1 MGRAATPRSFIT
13 QNVAGVFTPVAF
25 KPEDV
30 RYQFG
35 GTIGG
40 PIVKDKLF
48 FFFSYDEQRRNFPG
62 VSTFTSLDFLNRADI
77 CLLTAPLGG
86 TVTA

>member
-1 MGRAATPRSFIT
+1 MSFTVQRSCTTATTSGARNPNSFIT
-13 QNVAGVFTPVAF
+13 RLVNGVSTREAL

-40 PIVKDKLF
+40 PIVKDNLF
-48 FFFSYDEQRRNFPG
+48 FFLQLRRAA
-62 VSTFTSLDFLNRADI
+62 T
-77 CLLTAPLGG
+77 
-86 TVTA
+86 